1 MFIPKITDKLLQ
13 QLNSNTQDIT
23 FRGGSLLQVANDK
36 FEFST
41 FTNYYTQETTEFIPV
56 MFDYVSSP
64 KNIPNKE
71 LYDWTIDI
79 TFALT
84 GENETELADQREAID
99 GFRANLVNNPLDTL
113 TIGSDTYNLVTS
125 ATDISL
131 VRDVV
136 IVNSKKRVLVAM
148 QVFLQSGLGAVF
160 GNNRVVELK
169 LNQGGST
176 YSEIFPFEF
185 NITMAKDVDAE
196 MEFSKENVRSLPR
209 NRTTIFN
216 LKMFHED
223 TTIMRTILQDIYG
236 SSSALSGVAPNQ
248 TVVQTEVPLSQTY
261 VLRYKLP
268 NNAQQFIEYK
278 VLLTDGS
285 INSSFGT
292 QNLLDLTF
300 RVLYE

>member
-1 MFIPKITDKLLQ
+1 MFIPAITDKLLQ
-13 QLNSNTQDIT
+13 QLNSNSQNIT

-36 FEFST
+36 FEFTT
-41 FTNYYTQETTEFIPV
+41 FTNYYTAETTEFIPV

-71 LYDWTIDI
+71 LYDYTVDI

-84 GENETELADQREAID
+84 GENEAELVDQREAID
-99 GFRANLVNNPLDTL
+99 AFRAGLVNTPLATL
-113 TIGSDTYNLVTS
+113 LIGSTTYNLVTS

-148 QVFLQSGLGAVF
+148 QVFLQSGIDAIF

-169 LNQGGST
+169 LNTQGAT
-176 YSEIFPFEF
+176 YTQIFPFEF
-185 NITMAKDVDAE
+185 NINMAKDVDAE
-196 MEFSKENVRSLPR
+196 MEFSKNNVEAIPR
-209 NRTTIFN
+209 NRTTLFN

-223 TTIMRTILQDIYG
+223 TTLMRTVLQDIFG
-236 SSSALSGVAPNQ
+236 ESSAVVGES
-248 TVVQTEVPLSQTY
+248 VVQSQVALGQSY

-268 NNAQQFIEYK
+268 NNNLPFIETK
-278 VLLTDGS
+278 VLLESGS
-285 INSSFGT
+285 ISSSFGT
-292 QNLLDLTF
+292 QNLLDLNF

>member
-1 MFIPKITDKLLQ
+1 
-13 QLNSNTQDIT
+13 
-23 FRGGSLLQVANDK
+23 LLQVANDK
-36 FEFST
+36 FEFTT
-41 FTNYYTQETTEFIPV
+41 FTNYYTAETTEFIPV

-71 LYDWTIDI
+71 LYDYTVDI

-84 GENETELADQREAID
+84 GENEAELVDQREAID
-99 GFRANLVNNPLDTL
+99 AFRAGLVNTPLATL
-113 TIGSDTYNLVTS
+113 LIGSTTYNLVTS

-148 QVFLQSGLGAVF
+148 QVFLQSGIDAIF

-169 LNQGGST
+169 LNTQGAT
-176 YSEIFPFEF
+176 YTQIFPFEF
-185 NITMAKDVDAE
+185 NINMAKDVDAE
-196 MEFSKENVRSLPR
+196 MEFSKNNVEAIPR
-209 NRTTIFN
+209 NRTTLFN

-223 TTIMRTILQDIYG
+223 TTLMRTVLQDIFG
-236 SSSALSGVAPNQ
+236 ESSAVVGES
-248 TVVQTEVPLSQTY
+248 VVQSQVALGQSY

-268 NNAQQFIEYK
+268 NNNLPFIETK
-278 VLLTDGS
+278 VLLESGS
-285 INSSFGT
+285 ISSSFGT
-292 QNLLDLTF
+292 QNLLDLNF

>member
-1 MFIPKITDKLLQ
+1 MFIPAITDKLLQ

-36 FEFST
+36 FEFTT
-41 FTNYYTQETTEFIPV
+41 FTNYYTAETTEFIPV

-71 LYDWTIDI
+71 LYDYTVDI

-84 GENETELADQREAID
+84 GENEAELVDQREAID
-99 GFRANLVNNPLDTL
+99 AFRAGLVNTPLATL
-113 TIGSDTYNLVTS
+113 LIGSTTYNLVTS

-148 QVFLQSGLGAVF
+148 QVFLQSGIDAIF

-169 LNQGGST
+169 LNTQGAT
-176 YSEIFPFEF
+176 YTQIFPFEF
-185 NITMAKDVDAE
+185 NINMAKDVDAE
-196 MEFSKENVRSLPR
+196 MEFSKNNVEAIPR
-209 NRTTIFN
+209 NRTTLFN

-223 TTIMRTILQDIYG
+223 TTLMRTVLQDIFG
-236 SSSALSGVAPNQ
+236 ESSAVVGES
-248 TVVQTEVPLSQTY
+248 VVQSQVALGQSY

-268 NNAQQFIEYK
+268 NNNLPFIETK
-278 VLLTDGS
+278 VLLESGS
-285 INSSFGT
+285 ISSSFGT
-292 QNLLDLTF
+292 QNLLDLNF

>member
-1 MFIPKITDKLLQ
+1 MFIPAITSKLLQ
-13 QLNSNTQDIT
+13 KLNSNAQSIT
-23 FRGGSLLQVANDK
+23 FLGGSLLQVANDK

-41 FTNYYTQETTEFIPV
+41 YTNYFTEVKTEYVPV

-71 LYDWTIDI
+71 LYDYTIDI

-84 GENETELADQREAID
+84 GENEAELANQREAINT
-99 GFRANLVNNPLDTL
+99 FRASLVNVPLDTV
-113 TIGSDTYNLVTS
+113 TIGNTTINLVTS

-136 IVNSKKRVLVAM
+136 IVNSKKRVLVSM
-148 QVFLQSGLGAVF
+148 QVFLQSGIDAIF

-169 LNQGGST
+169 LNTQGAIYT
-176 YSEIFPFEF
+176 EIFPFEF

-196 MEFSKENVRSLPR
+196 MEFSKDNVQSLPR

-223 TTIMRTILQDIYG
+223 TTIIRNLLNDIFG
-236 SSSALSGVAPNQ
+236 SSSAIVGES
-248 TVVQTEVPLSQTY
+248 VVQTGTTLARSY

-268 NNAQQFIEYK
+268 NNNQQFIEYK
-278 VLLTDGS
+278 VLLSDGS

>member
-1 MFIPKITDKLLQ
+1 MFIPSITNKLLQ

-36 FEFST
+36 FDFTT
-41 FTNYYTQETTEFIPV
+41 FTNYYTQETTEYVPV

-84 GENETELADQREAID
+84 GENEAELADQRESID
-99 GFRANLVNNPLDTL
+99 AFRANLVNTPLDTL
-113 TIGSDTYNLVTS
+113 TIGTDTYNLVTS

-136 IVNSKKRVLVAM
+136 IVNAKKRVLVSM
-148 QVFLQSGLGAVF
+148 QVFLQSGLDAMF

-169 LNQGGST
+169 LNTQGAT

-196 MEFSKENVRSLPR
+196 MEFSKENVESLPR

-223 TTIMRTILQDIYG
+223 TTLTRELLKDIYG
-236 SSSALSGVAPNQ
+236 VADLDQ
-248 TVVQTEVPLSQTY
+248 SY
-261 VLRYKLP
+261 VLRFKLP
-268 NNAQQFIEYK
+268 NNAQSFVEYK
-278 VLLTDGS
+278 VLLSDGS

>member
-1 MFIPKITDKLLQ
+1 MFIPAITSKLLQ
-13 QLNSNTQDIT
+13 KLNSNAQSIT
-23 FRGGSLLQVANDK
+23 FLGGSLLQVANDK

-41 FTNYYTQETTEFIPV
+41 YTNYFTEVKTEYVPV

-71 LYDWTIDI
+71 LYDYTIDI
-79 TFALT
+79 TFALS
-84 GENETELADQREAID
+84 GENEAELANQREAINT
-99 GFRANLVNNPLDTL
+99 FRASLVNVPLDTV
-113 TIGSDTYNLVTS
+113 TIGSTTINLVTS

-136 IVNSKKRVLVAM
+136 IVNSKKRVLVSM
-148 QVFLQSGLGAVF
+148 QVFLQSGIDAIF

-169 LNQGGST
+169 LNTEGAT
-176 YSEIFPFEF
+176 YTEIFPFEF

-196 MEFSKENVRSLPR
+196 MEFSKDNVQSLPR

-223 TTIMRTILQDIYG
+223 TTIIRNLLNDIFG
-236 SSSALSGVAPNQ
+236 SSSAIVGES
-248 TVVQTEVPLSQTY
+248 VVQTGTTLARSY

-268 NNAQQFIEYK
+268 NNNQQFIEYK
-278 VLLTDGS
+278 VLLSDGS

>member
-1 MFIPKITDKLLQ
+1 MFIPAITSKLLQ
-13 QLNSNTQDIT
+13 KLNSNAQSIT
-23 FRGGSLLQVANDK
+23 FLGGSLLQVANDK

-41 FTNYYTQETTEFIPV
+41 YTNYFTEVKTEYVPV

-71 LYDWTIDI
+71 LYDYTIDI
-79 TFALT
+79 TFALS
-84 GENETELADQREAID
+84 GENEAELANQREAINT
-99 GFRANLVNNPLDTL
+99 FRASLVNVPLDSV
-113 TIGSDTYNLVTS
+113 TIGNTTINLVTS

-136 IVNSKKRVLVAM
+136 IVNSKKRVLVSM
-148 QVFLQSGLGAVF
+148 QVFLQSGIDAVF

-169 LNQGGST
+169 LNAQGAT
-176 YSEIFPFEF
+176 YTEIFPFEF

-196 MEFSKENVRSLPR
+196 MEFSKDNVQSLPR

-223 TTIMRTILQDIYG
+223 TTLIRNLLTDIFG
-236 SSSALSGVAPNQ
+236 SSSAIVGES
-248 TVVQTEVPLSQTY
+248 VVQTGTTLARSY

-268 NNAQQFIEYK
+268 NNNQQFIEYK
-278 VLLTDGS
+278 VLLSDGS

>member
-1 MFIPKITDKLLQ
+1 MFIPAITSKLLQ
-13 QLNSNTQDIT
+13 KLNSNAQSIT

-41 FTNYYTQETTEFIPV
+41 YTNYYTEVTTEYVPV

-71 LYDWTIDI
+71 LYDYTIDI

-84 GENETELADQREAID
+84 GENEAELANQREAINT
-99 GFRANLVNNPLDTL
+99 FRASLVNVPLDTVSVGNT
-113 TIGSDTYNLVTS
+113 TINLVTS

-136 IVNSKKRVLVAM
+136 IVNSKKRVLVSM
-148 QVFLQSGLGAVF
+148 QVFLQSGIDAIF

-169 LNQGGST
+169 LNTQGAT
-176 YSEIFPFEF
+176 YTEIFPFEF
-185 NITMAKDVDAE
+185 NITMSKDIDAE
-196 MEFSKENVRSLPR
+196 MEFSKNNVRSLAR
-209 NRTTIFN
+209 NRTTVFN

-223 TTIMRTILQDIYG
+223 TTLTRELLKDVIGQSG
-236 SSSALSGVAPNQ
+236 SLVGQ
-248 TVVQTEVPLSQTY
+248 TVTQTETALGQSY
-261 VLRYKLP
+261 LLRFKQP
-268 NNAQQFIEYK
+268 NNNQQFTEYK
-278 VLLTDGS
+278 VILETGA

>member
-36 FEFST
+36 FEFTT
-41 FTNYYTQETTEFIPV
+41 FTNYYTAETTEFIPV

-71 LYDWTIDI
+71 LYDYTIDI

-84 GENETELADQREAID
+84 GENETELEDQREAID
-99 GFRANLVNNPLDTL
+99 GFRAGLVNTPLDTL
-113 TIGSDTYNLVTS
+113 TFDNTTINLVTS

-148 QVFLQSGLGAVF
+148 QVFVQSGIDAIF

-169 LNQGGST
+169 LNTQGAT

-185 NITMAKDVDAE
+185 NINMAKDVDAE

-209 NRTTIFN
+209 NRTTVFN

-223 TTIMRTILQDIYG
+223 TSLMRTILQDIFG
-236 SSSALSGVAPNQ
+236 SSSALTGDIPNQ
-248 TVVQTEVPLSQTY
+248 VVTQTEVPLSQTY
-261 VLRYKLP
+261 MLRYKVP
-268 NNAQQFIEYK
+268 NNVQQFIEYK